1 MVNRMFTAA
10 MVKKGNTELYRVNLS
25 LSLSLKCT
33 PLSTALSDRLCKH
46 LQGNYFRQRKKMFCS
61 FVFICLCFS
70 CLVGVFADSGVVKS
84 VMEGD
89 PVTLESGVTGLQAK
103 DALKWNFG
111 HEKKT
116 IARINKEA
124 GISSTSDGDAVGFRD
139 RLKLDHQTGS
149 LTIMNTR
156 TADSGLYQLIISGQ
170 TAIKCTFSV
179 NVYNHLPV
187 PVITSESSNSCSV
200 LCSVVNVSAVSLSW
214 YKGNS
219 VFSSISVS
227 DLSSSLH
234 LDLKCLDDSYSC
246 VVNISNT
253 KQTTHLTNTEICQPC
268 PESSKCEH
276 LNITELCQ
284 KHAELVG
291 GWGSAEVGLR
301 LFVTALMGVA
311 AAAAV
316 VLLVND
322 IRSTRASM
330 TKTGDLS

>member
-1 MVNRMFTAA
+1 
-10 MVKKGNTELYRVNLS
+10 
-25 LSLSLKCT
+25 
-33 PLSTALSDRLCKH
+33 
-46 LQGNYFRQRKKMFCS
+46 MFCS
-61 FVFICLCFS
+61 FVFICFCCS
-70 CLVGVFADSGVVKS
+70 CLFGVFADSGVVKS

-89 PVTLESGVTGLQAK
+89 SVTLESGVAELQAI
-103 DALKWNFG
+103 DVVKWNFG

-200 LCSVVNVSAVSLSW
+200 VCSVVNVRAVSLSW

-219 VFSSISVS
+219 VLSSISVS

-268 PESSKCEH
+268 PGCSKCEH

-284 KHAELVG
+284 KHAELVSG
-291 GWGSAEVGLR
+291 LGSAEVGLR

-316 VLLVND
+316 VFLVND
-322 IRSTRASM
+322 IRFTRASM
-330 TKTGDLS
+330 TKTGDFL

>member
-1 MVNRMFTAA
+1 MSLDCGGNRSTRRKPTRMQGEHANSTQ
-10 MVKKGNTELYRVNLS
+10 KRQLIQPS
-25 LSLSLKCT
+25 LEPAT
-33 PLSTALSDRLCKH
+33 QQP
-46 LQGNYFRQRKKMFCS
+46 
-61 FVFICLCFS
+61 S
-70 CLVGVFADSGVVKS
+70 CCVFADSGVVKS

>member
-1 MVNRMFTAA
+1 
-10 MVKKGNTELYRVNLS
+10 
-25 LSLSLKCT
+25 
-33 PLSTALSDRLCKH
+33 
-46 LQGNYFRQRKKMFCS
+46 MFCS

-268 PESSKCEH
+268 PE
-276 LNITELCQ
+276 
-284 KHAELVG
+284 LVG